1 MTKLT
6 IFYGFNILFFF
17 TFFGCVPSTTVTR
30 IYLQEVEVHGPMNSS
45 PVHITDSSESGIT
58 ISPRIAFNTKNT
70 LNGKK
75 DQHTLVNSQGVFQ
88 VDTVFN
94 SDGTF
99 YFQETLG
106 ANKYPFE
113 GKNFTWYTPDLTT
126 SLDIDFKIS
135 KSFAIFAGGNYS
147 VVEQKSVWGGL
158 FGIGLMG
165 AGKDAAFRFD
175 IGLSIQEIPYN
186 AYTIVSVTNTGT
198 SGTYNYVADYYDI
211 SSKTQYNPFAALTIN
226 SFNRDWLF
234 NIFLNAGYRSQSL
247 INFTPEDQVY
257 HNPSYYP
264 FYYGDV
270 YITEDNRGEATAG
283 IIDITPG
290 LYFNFGD
297 TGRIL
302 LGAKFN
308 WIVQIEDLDYPFQVI
323 PMLQFDF
330 TL

>member
-1 MTKLT
+1 MKKIIPSIGWLSL
-6 IFYGFNILFFF
+6 FYF
-17 TFFGCVPSTTVTR
+17 TFIGCAPSTTVTK
-30 IYLQEVEVHGPMNSS
+30 IYLQEVEVYGPINSS
-45 PVHITDSSESGIT
+45 PVHITDSSKTGIT
-58 ISPRIAFNTKNT
+58 ISPRISFNTKNT
-70 LNGKK
+70 LNGKI

-99 YFQETLG
+99 YFQETPG

-113 GKNFTWYTPDLTT
+113 GKNFIWYTPDVTA
-126 SLDIDFKIS
+126 SIDFDFKLS
-135 KSFAIFAGGNYS
+135 KSFALFVGGNYAI
-147 VVEQKSVWGGL
+147 VKQKSIWGGL

-165 AGKDAAFRFD
+165 SGKDAAFRFD
-175 IGLSIQEIPYN
+175 VGINIQDMPYD
-186 AYTIVSVTNTGT
+186 AYTIVSVTKTGSTGT
-198 SGTYNYVADYYDI
+198 SNYVADYHDI
-211 SSKTQYNPFAALTIN
+211 SSKTQFNPFAAVTIN
-226 SFNRDWLF
+226 SYNRDWLF
-234 NIFLNAGYRSQSL
+234 NIFLNSGYRTQSL
-247 INFTPEDQVY
+247 VNFTPEDQVY
-257 HNPSYYP
+257 HNPY
-264 FYYGDV
+264 YYGDE

-290 LYFNFGD
+290 FYFNFGD

-330 TL
+330 NL

>member
-1 MTKLT
+1 MKKITLL
-6 IFYGFNILFFF
+6 IGCFSMFFF
-17 TFFGCVPSTTVTR
+17 TFIGCAPSTTVTK
-30 IYLQEVEVHGPMNSS
+30 IYLQEVEVYGPMNSS
-45 PVHITDSSESGIT
+45 PVHITDSSESSVT
-58 ISPRIAFNTKNT
+58 FSPRVAFNTKNILT
-70 LNGKK
+70 GKI
-75 DQHTLVNSQGVFQ
+75 DQHTKVNSQGVFQ
-88 VDTVFN
+88 VDTIFN
-94 SDGTF
+94 NDGTF
-99 YFQETLG
+99 YFQETPG
-106 ANKYPFE
+106 ANKYQFE
-113 GKNFTWYTPDLTT
+113 GKNFIWYTPDVTA

-135 KSFAIFAGGNYS
+135 KSFAIFVGGNYAIAN
-147 VVEQKSVWGGL
+147 QKSIWGGL

-175 IGLSIQEIPYN
+175 VGLNIQEIPYN

-211 SSKTQYNPFAALTIN
+211 SSKTQYNPFAAITIN

-247 INFTPEDQVY
+247 VNFTPEDQVY
-257 HNPSYYP
+257 HNP

-297 TGRIL
+297 TGRLL

-330 TL
+330 NL

>member
-1 MTKLT
+1 MKKIMLS
-6 IFYGFNILFFF
+6 IEWLSLFLF
-17 TFFGCVPSTTVTR
+17 TFMGCAPSTTVTK
-30 IYLQEVEVHGPMNSS
+30 IYLQEVEVYGPINSS
-45 PVHITDSSESGIT
+45 PVHITDSSETGVT
-58 ISPRIAFNTKNT
+58 ISPRISFNTKNKV
-70 LNGKK
+70 NGKI

-88 VDTVFN
+88 IDTIFN
-94 SDGTF
+94 NDGTF
-99 YFQETLG
+99 YFQETPG

-165 AGKDAAFRFD
+165 AGRDAALRFD

-186 AYTIVSVTNTGT
+186 AYTIVSVTNTST

-226 SFNRDWLF
+226 SFNKDWLF
-234 NIFLNAGYRSQSL
+234 NIFLNAGYRTQSL

-257 HNPSYYP
+257 HNP

-290 LYFNFGD
+290 LYFDFGD

-308 WIVQIEDLDYPFQVI
+308 WILQIEDLDYPFQVI
-323 PMLQFDF
+323 PMMQFDF
-330 TL
+330 RL

>member
-1 MTKLT
+1 MKIIMLL
-6 IFYGFNILFFF
+6 IGLLSLVFF
-17 TFFGCVPSTTVTR
+17 TMISCTPSTTVTK
-30 IYLQEVEVHGPMNSS
+30 IYLQEVEVYGPINSS
-45 PVHITDSSESGIT
+45 PVHITDSSETGVT
-58 ISPRIAFNTKNT
+58 ISPRISFNTKNT
-70 LNGKK
+70 LNGKI

-88 VDTVFN
+88 IDTIFN
-94 SDGTF
+94 NDGTF
-99 YFQETLG
+99 YFQETPG

-113 GKNFTWYTPDLTT
+113 GRNLTWYIPDITA
-126 SLDIDFKIS
+126 SLDFDFKIS

-158 FGIGLMG
+158 IGIGLMG
-165 AGKDAAFRFD
+165 TGKDAAFRFD
-175 IGLSIQEIPYN
+175 VGLSIQEIPYN

-198 SGTYNYVADYYDI
+198 SGTDSYVADYYDI

-234 NIFLNAGYRSQSL
+234 NVFLNAGYRSQSL

-257 HNPSYYP
+257 HNP

-308 WIVQIEDLDYPFQVI
+308 WIVQIEELDYPFQVI

-330 TL
+330 IL